1 MKLRNKY
8 GIDIPNSVANARRP
22 DKKNGDQLWM
32 SSMPK
37 EL

>member
-8 GIDIPNSVANARRP
+8 GIDIPNSLDNARRP
-22 DKKNGDQLWM
+22 DTKNGDQLWM
-32 SSMPK
+32 SSMSK